1 MRTLERYLVATSL
14 IASVRPETASSV
26 SILVEEYANYLH
38 EVRGLASDTIAHRR
52 HTAQWFLQHLDEE
65 GITLKKIH
73 RSHLDSY
80 ITTTGKRLCR
90 TSLQH
95 DISALRVFLRF
106 LAGVSQS
113 SAKSGTISW
122 RVKKI
127 AVAFRIYHGSVE
139 RRDGVESF
147 RQSLMRLID
156 FFGLPAHTRSSFAT
170 CYVD

>member
-1 MRTLERYLVATSL
+1 MREARHKRDLFGYPYEAADGASTGNARTAWGYVSAPLIECRCLGQCRQGGTLPQQTSTPAQQVKRTRPQATPSDGTENGHR
-14 IASVRPETASSV
+14 ARP
-26 SILVEEYANYLH
+26 
-38 EVRGLASDTIAHRR
+38 
-52 HTAQWFLQHLDEE
+52 
-65 GITLKKIH
+65 
-73 RSHLDSY
+73 
-80 ITTTGKRLCR
+80 RL
-90 TSLQH
+90 
-95 DISALRVFLRF
+95 